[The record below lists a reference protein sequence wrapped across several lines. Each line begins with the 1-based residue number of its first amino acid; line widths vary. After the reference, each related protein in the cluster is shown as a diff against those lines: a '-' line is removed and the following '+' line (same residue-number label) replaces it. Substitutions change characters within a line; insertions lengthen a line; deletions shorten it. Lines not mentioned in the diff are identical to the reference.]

1 MDGDFFL
8 TESVA
13 MLMYLTREKRV
24 EDHWYLGNT
33 KDQAR
38 VHETH
43 GVEASKHQERGVTLW
58 CP

>member
-1 MDGDFFL
+1 MKTFLFRPLLLQSPVLVDRDFIL

-33 KDQAR
+33 R
-38 VHETH
+38 E
-43 GVEASKHQERGVTLW
+43 
-58 CP
+58 